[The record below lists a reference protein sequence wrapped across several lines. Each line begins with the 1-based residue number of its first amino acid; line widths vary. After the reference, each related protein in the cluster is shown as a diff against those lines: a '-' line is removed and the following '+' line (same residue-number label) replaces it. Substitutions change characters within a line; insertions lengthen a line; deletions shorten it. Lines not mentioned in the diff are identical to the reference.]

1 MFVGQFKG
9 DVAGVLSISHT
20 RVVVTGERGPCV
32 LDAHALH
39 VCLCLWSLSR
49 WKYSRT
55 CLDIGR
61 LSSMRSILGIAAGST
76 VVSFVILPAA
86 DGTQLPISYLKAAF
100 GNGVTIAGVVSLQT
114 KS

>member
-1 MFVGQFKG
+1 
-9 DVAGVLSISHT
+9 
-20 RVVVTGERGPCV
+20 
-32 LDAHALH
+32 
-39 VCLCLWSLSR
+39 
-49 WKYSRT
+49 
-55 CLDIGR
+55 
-61 LSSMRSILGIAAGST
+61 MRSILGIAAGST